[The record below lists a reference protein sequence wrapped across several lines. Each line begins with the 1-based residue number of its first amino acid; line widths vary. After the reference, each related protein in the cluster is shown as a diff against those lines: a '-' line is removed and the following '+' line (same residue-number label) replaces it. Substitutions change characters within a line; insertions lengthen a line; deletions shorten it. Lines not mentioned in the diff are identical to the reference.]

1 MARQTLMALRMD
13 SLVMIFR
20 ALIPLRTSSTIR
32 TPVSWARAMRRPEVA
47 GVVAPVGMVMPMASE
62 REHMVLAVPRYAQ
75 EPQEGQAVS
84 SMAA

>member
-1 MARQTLMALRMD
+1 
-13 SLVMIFR
+13 
-20 ALIPLRTSSTIR
+20 
-32 TPVSWARAMRRPEVA
+32 MRRPEVA